1 MWPPCAGGSRLG
13 SGRLVVKLGRR
24 AVPERESPPPAV
36 EEEPGAVFD
45 PQGAASAAL
54 LRDLHTALL
63 AAAQGVVAM
72 QGSGE
77 APAVAPEKAV
87 LYSVESPPG
96 PIVWPEDVGVHLLN
110 APVGEGSVPYAAH
123 VRTHCAHVQESC
135 PSTPCVLVILLA
147 MCSHQ
152 SSSH

>member
-1 MWPPCAGGSRLG
+1 MG

-24 AVPERESPPPAV
+24 AAPERESPPPPA
-36 EEEPGAVFD
+36 EEEPGDVFD

-63 AAAQGVVAM
+63 AAAQGALAAQDGQV
-72 QGSGE
+72 
-77 APAVAPEKAV
+77 PAVAPEKAV

-110 APVGEGSVPYAAH
+110 APLGDGSVPYAAH
-123 VRTHCAHVQESC
+123 VRAPPRRVSR
-135 PSTPCVLVILLA
+135 VKF
-147 MCSHQ
+147 
-152 SSSH
+152 